1 MEGEVHLFGP
11 LREAVGRKELSYEL
25 EDGATVLDVARRV
38 ADDHPGT
45 ADRLLSPSGG
55 LTSAV
60 SATVNERDVR
70 HLDGDATELDDG
82 DVVRFAPPVV
92 GGAQ

>member
-1 MEGEVHLFGP
+1 MEVAVHVFGP
-11 LREAVGRKELSYEL
+11 LRESVGRKELSYEL
-25 EDGATVLDVARRV
+25 EDGATVLDAARRV
-38 ADDHPGT
+38 ADEYPGT
-45 ADRLLSPSGG
+45 ADHLFSESGG

-70 HLDGDATELDDG
+70 HLDGDGTELDDG

-92 GGAQ
+92 GGAR